1 MSTPLRDL
9 ITSLASDPRSQA
21 EFAADPARFLGDHGW
36 GDLDG
41 QDIGTALGAL
51 ADESSIEHAT
61 RLGEI
66 AGGDGHGDGLGGA
79 ITALEAAASAL
90 GEDARVA
97 GGADVDP
104 DLVLDHP
111 GDGTALGD
119 LDVAEG
125 DPSSDIDGAAAEAP
139 DDDVDVDDLD
149 DIGDVD
155 DLRATGDPDDEL
167 DGRLFRSPAAGSNGE
182 EPDDDLDRAR
192 FGAADESG
200 DEPEPDV
207 PPVADADVPEGPDVP
222 DAPGADVPLGDD
234 PLAAHDPP
242 DEPEPWSGEAEGSA
256 PAGGTT
262 DDDDPDDL

>member
-90 GEDARVA
+90 GEDAGAV

-104 DLVLDHP
+104 DLALDQP
-111 GDGTALGD
+111 GDGPAVGD

-139 DDDVDVDDLD
+139 DDDVD
-149 DIGDVD
+149 DVG
-155 DLRATGDPDDEL
+155 ATGDPDDEL
-167 DGRLFRSPAAGSNGE
+167 DGQLFRSPAAAASNGE

-200 DEPEPDV
+200 DGPEPDG
-207 PPVADADVPEGPDVP
+207 PPVADPDVPEAPDVP
-222 DAPGADVPLGDD
+222 GAPDADVPLGDD
-234 PLAAHDPP
+234 PLDPHDALAPP
-242 DEPEPWSGEAEGSA
+242 DGPEPWSGGPEGPS

-262 DDDDPDDL
+262 DDDPDDL